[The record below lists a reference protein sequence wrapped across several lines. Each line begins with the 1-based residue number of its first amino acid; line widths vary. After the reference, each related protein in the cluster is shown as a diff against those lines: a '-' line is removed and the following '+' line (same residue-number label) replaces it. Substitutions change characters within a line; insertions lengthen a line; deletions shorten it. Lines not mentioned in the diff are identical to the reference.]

1 MTQQDRIIFAV
12 LSLRSAR
19 AEKRDARAKESREEW
34 QKECITRKQYVQE
47 LEQMYKMK
55 FYKLVY

>member
-1 MTQQDRIIFAV
+1 MTQQERIIFAV

-19 AEKRDARAKESREEW
+19 AEKKDARTAEGRKEW
-34 QKECITRKQYVQE
+34 QKVCTERKNYVQE